1 MKVGDLVRYKQ
12 GSFKK
17 VGIITKQKEDCGK
30 QAPYGDLWV
39 EFLDGTCAP
48 CYWRCLE
55 LI

>member
-1 MKVGDLVRYKQ
+1 MQVGDLVRYKQ

-17 VGIITKQKEDCGK
+17 IGIITKQKED
-30 QAPYGDLWV
+30 GDLWV

-55 LI
+55 LL